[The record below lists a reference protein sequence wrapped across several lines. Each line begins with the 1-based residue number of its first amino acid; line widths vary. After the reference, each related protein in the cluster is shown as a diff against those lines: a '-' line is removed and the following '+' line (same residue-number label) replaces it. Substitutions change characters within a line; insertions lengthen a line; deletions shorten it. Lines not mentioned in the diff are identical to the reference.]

1 MPPVAVKDPM
11 PEKTVVKLIAALVI
25 CIVLIVFAIQNFG
38 HECRIRLFFW
48 NIGKWPVSVIIFVSI
63 LIGVLIAVCE
73 ILPHVMRLRRRLQD
87 AEEALRNTVAAR
99 AARDRTPPH
108 P

>member
-38 HECRIRLFFW
+38 HECRIRLFF
-48 NIGKWPVSVIIFVSI
+48 
-63 LIGVLIAVCE
+63 
-73 ILPHVMRLRRRLQD
+73 
-87 AEEALRNTVAAR
+87 
-99 AARDRTPPH
+99 
-108 P
+108 